1 MSQPEI
7 ILFFD
12 GVCGLCN
19 GLVDWLLPR
28 DGKKKIKFATLQ
40 GQTAARLLTN
50 AHTEDLNTVV
60 LWYKGQILTE
70 SKAILTCLKQ
80 LGGFWGLAYVFIIVP
95 SFVSD
100 GVYRFIARNRY
111 KFFGKLSTCRMPL
124 PGERL
129 QFLD

>member
-28 DGKKKIKFATLQ
+28 DRKKKIKFATLQ
-40 GQTAARLLTN
+40 GTTAASLLTKT
-50 AHTEDLNTVV
+50 HTEDLDTVV
-60 LWYKGQILTE
+60 LWYKGKILTE
-70 SKAILTCLKQ
+70 STAILACLKE
-80 LGGFWGLAYVFIIVP
+80 LGGLWSLTYGFMIVP
-95 SFVSD
+95 AFVRD
-100 GVYRFIARNRY
+100 VIYRFIARNRY
-111 KFFGKLSTCRMPL
+111 KFFGKLSTCRLPL

>member
-28 DGKKKIKFATLQ
+28 DKQKRIKFATLQ
-40 GQTAARLLTN
+40 GQTAARLLTK

-60 LWYKGQILTE
+60 LWYKGEIITE
-70 SKAILTCLKQ
+70 SRAILTCMKV
-80 LGGFWGLAYVFIIVP
+80 LGGLWGLAYVFIIVP
-95 SFVSD
+95 TFISD
-100 GVYRFIARNRY
+100 GVYRFIARHRY

>member
-28 DGKKKIKFATLQ
+28 DHKKKIKFATLQ
-40 GQTAARLLTN
+40 GTTAATLLTK

-60 LWYKGQILTE
+60 LWYKGRILTE
-70 SKAILTCLKQ
+70 SQAILTCLRE
-80 LGGFWGLAYVFIIVP
+80 LGGFWSLAYGLIIIP
-95 SFVSD
+95 SFISD
-100 GVYRFIARNRY
+100 TVYRFIARNRY

>member
-1 MSQPEI
+1 MSDPEI

-28 DGKKKIKFATLQ
+28 DKQRKIKFATLQ
-40 GQTAARLLTN
+40 GTTAARLLTPPLR
-50 AHTEDLNTVV
+50 EDLNTVV
-60 LWYKGQILTE
+60 LWYKGEVLTE
-70 SKAILTCLKQ
+70 STAILTCLKE
-80 LGGFWGLAYVFIIVP
+80 LGGLWSLAGLLKIIP
-95 SFVSD
+95 SIIRDS
-100 GVYRFIARNRY
+100 VYRLIAKYRY
-111 KFFGKLSTCRMPL
+111 KFFGKLSTCRLPL

>member
-28 DGKKKIKFATLQ
+28 DKQRRIKFATIQ
-40 GQTAARLLTN
+40 GTTAAQLLTPPLR
-50 AHTEDLNTVV
+50 EDLNTVV
-60 LWYKGQILTE
+60 LWYKGEIITE
-70 SKAILTCLKQ
+70 SRAILTCLRE
-80 LGGFWGLAYVFIIVP
+80 LGGLWRFAYVFVIIP
-95 SFVSD
+95 SFISD
-100 GVYRFIARNRY
+100 GVYRFIARHRY

>member
-1 MSQPEI
+1 MSDPEI

-28 DGKKKIKFATLQ
+28 DKQKKIKFATLQ
-40 GQTAARLLTN
+40 GTTAARLLSPPLR
-50 AHTEDLNTVV
+50 EDLNTVV
-60 LWYKGQILTE
+60 LWYKGEVLTE
-70 SKAILTCLKQ
+70 STAILTCLKE
-80 LGGFWGLAYVFIIVP
+80 LGGLWSLVRLLKIIP
-95 SFVSD
+95 SFIRDSI
-100 GVYRFIARNRY
+100 YRMIAKYRY
-111 KFFGKLSTCRMPL
+111 KIFGKLSTCRLPL

>member
-1 MSQPEI
+1 MSDPEI

-28 DGKKKIKFATLQ
+28 DKQKRIKFATLQ
-40 GQTAARLLTN
+40 GTTAVRLLSPPLR
-50 AHTEDLNTVV
+50 EDLNTVV
-60 LWYKGQILTE
+60 LWYKGEILTE
-70 SKAILTCLKQ
+70 STAILTCLKE
-80 LGGFWGLAYVFIIVP
+80 LGGLWSLAIVLKIIP
-95 SFVSD
+95 SFIRDSI
-100 GVYRFIARNRY
+100 YKMIAKYRY
-111 KFFGKLSTCRMPL
+111 KLFGKLSTCRLPL

>member
-1 MSQPEI
+1 MSQPEV

-28 DGKKKIKFATLQ
+28 DQNKKIKFATLQ
-40 GQTAARLLTN
+40 GQTAARLLTK

-70 SKAILTCLKQ
+70 SKAILTCLKV

-95 SFVSD
+95 AFISD

>member
-1 MSQPEI
+1 MSDPEI

-28 DGKKKIKFATLQ
+28 DKQKKIKFATIQ
-40 GQTAARLLTN
+40 GTTAARLLS
-50 AHTEDLNTVV
+50 APLREDLNTVV
-60 LWYKGQILTE
+60 LWYKGEILTE
-70 SKAILTCLKQ
+70 STAILTCLKE
-80 LGGFWGLAYVFIIVP
+80 LGGLWRVIIVLKIIP
-95 SFVSD
+95 SFIRDSI
-100 GVYRFIARNRY
+100 YRMIAKYRY
-111 KFFGKLSTCRMPL
+111 KLFGKLSTCRLPL

>member
-1 MSQPEI
+1 MSDPEI

-28 DGKKKIKFATLQ
+28 DKQKRIKFATLQ
-40 GQTAARLLTN
+40 GTTAARLLSPPLR
-50 AHTEDLNTVV
+50 EDLNTVV
-60 LWYKGQILTE
+60 LWYKGEILTE
-70 SKAILTCLKQ
+70 STAILTCLKE
-80 LGGFWGLAYVFIIVP
+80 LGGLWSLAIVLKIIP
-95 SFVSD
+95 SFIRDSI
-100 GVYRFIARNRY
+100 YKIIAKYRY
-111 KFFGKLSTCRMPL
+111 KLFGKLSTCRLPL

>member
-19 GLVDWLLPR
+19 GLVDWILPR
-28 DGKKKIKFATLQ
+28 DRNKKIKFATLQ
-40 GQTAARLLTN
+40 GRTAARLLTKD
-50 AHTEDLNTVV
+50 HTEDLNTVV
-60 LWYKGQILTE
+60 LWYKGEIITE
-70 SKAILTCLKQ
+70 SKAILTCLKV
-80 LGGFWGLAYVFIIVP
+80 LGGFWGLAYVFIIIP
-95 SFVSD
+95 TFISD

>member
-28 DGKKKIKFATLQ
+28 DRQKKIKFATLQ
-40 GQTAARLLTN
+40 GQTAARLLTK

-60 LWYKGQILTE
+60 LWYKGEILTE
-70 SKAILTCLKQ
+70 SKAILTCLKT
-80 LGGFWGLAYVFIIVP
+80 LGGIYSLAYVFIIVP
-95 SFVSD
+95 SFISD
-100 GVYRFIARNRY
+100 GVYRFIARHRY
-111 KFFGKLSTCRMPL
+111 KLFGKLSTCRMPL

-129 QFLD
+129 QFID